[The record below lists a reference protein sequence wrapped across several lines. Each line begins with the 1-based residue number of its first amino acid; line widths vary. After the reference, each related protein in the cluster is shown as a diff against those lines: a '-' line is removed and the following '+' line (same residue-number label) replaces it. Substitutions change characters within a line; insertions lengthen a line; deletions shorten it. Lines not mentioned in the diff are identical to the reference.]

1 MGRKIKIWKN
11 IKIPLEE
18 LNLHLHIIY
27 LDYLMFCRGIIT
39 GDRNFIVF
47 GPFKTIF
54 DIFGH
59 VAGEK
64 ILKKKKKPSRQ
75 YTIDSKSLD
84 SKSIH
89 IYQQTMV
96 IIFFIG

>member
-1 MGRKIKIWKN
+1 
-11 IKIPLEE
+11 
-18 LNLHLHIIY
+18 
-27 LDYLMFCRGIIT
+27 MFCRGIIT

-64 ILKKKKKPSRQ
+64 IIFLKKTP
-75 YTIDSKSLD
+75 LD
-84 SKSIH
+84 SI
-89 IYQQTMV
+89 Q
-96 IIFFIG
+96 

>member
-47 GPFKTIF
+47 GPFKTIL

-64 ILKKKKKPSRQ
+64 KFFFFFKNP
-75 YTIDSKSLD
+75 LD
-84 SKSIH
+84 SI
-89 IYQQTMV
+89 Q
-96 IIFFIG
+96 

>member
-1 MGRKIKIWKN
+1 
-11 IKIPLEE
+11 
-18 LNLHLHIIY
+18 
-27 LDYLMFCRGIIT
+27 MFCRGIIT

-64 ILKKKKKPSRQ
+64 I
-75 YTIDSKSLD
+75 Y
-84 SKSIH
+84 
-89 IYQQTMV
+89 IY
-96 IIFFIG
+96 IFFSKIL